1 MWEQLKALRLQKDM
15 SQRDLAQQLGV
26 AHQTYSHYETGKREP
41 SHETILKLAEYF
53 NVPTDFLLARP
64 PFDCFELVEQDRAA
78 FFDNVAEDPDFLTEH
93 FNIDRFN
100 PDAAALSDVVNYIGT
115 TYKYIELEPDGNWH
129 LARKIPYAG
138 KWYFDGEDEGIRVA
152 LFGGEKEISDKAW
165 EDVKNFVA
173 WVKQREKE
181 KHGES

>member
-1 MWEQLKALRLQKDM
+1 MLKRLRVDGRHSQQDVANALGITRQ
-15 SQRDLAQQLGV
+15 AYG
-26 AHQTYSHYETGKREP
+26 HYETDTREP
-41 SHETILKLAEYF
+41 TPEAFIRLSEFF
-53 NVPTDFLLARP
+53 NVPIDFLLARP
-64 PFDCFELVEQDRAA
+64 PFDCFEFVEQDRAA
-78 FFDNVAEDPDFLTEH
+78 FFDAIAEDPDFLMEH

-100 PDAAALSDVVNYIGT
+100 PDAAALSDVVNYVGT

>member
-1 MWEQLKALRLQKDM
+1 MLDGLKALRLQRGL
-15 SQRDLAQQLGV
+15 SQRDLAQQLGML
-26 AHQTYSHYETGKREP
+26 HQTYSNYETGRREADY
-41 SHETILKLAEYF
+41 ETLGKLSEF
-53 NVPTDFLLARP
+53 FSVPIDFLLSRS
-64 PFDCFELVEQDRAA
+64 PFDCFELVEQNRAA
-78 FFDNVAEDPDFLTEH
+78 FFDKVAEDPDFLMEH

-152 LFGGEKEISDKAW
+152 LFGGDGEVSDKAW
-165 EDVKNFVA
+165 DEVKSFVEF
-173 WVKQREKE
+173 VKQREKE
-181 KHGES
+181 KYGKP